1 MSRTAHATRHGAF
14 SSPDQ
19 MADHRWPVLNGI
31 PEAGRTG
38 GVAESA
44 SVWPTRA
51 LRWRFPGSYCSCNL
65 RDALCVWETVA
76 ALRAWCASVR
86 AVRAPSLTNGTT
98 CRRRRVIQDSG
109 RGGWIARR
117 TRATDGPIDLAF
129 LAGHILRRCLDG
141 HHVAAPATSL
151 VFTAAPALGVRV
163 GVSHH
168 RSVSW
173 KPRRPQRCHAAS
185 VHTTSGYYFCVRS
198 DEQMVGPYVDRVD
211 CGE

>member
-1 MSRTAHATRHGAF
+1 MG
-14 SSPDQ
+14 SPRQ
-19 MADHRWPVLNGI
+19 GG
-31 PEAGRTG
+31 PE
-38 GVAESA
+38 ESA

-117 TRATDGPIDLAF
+117 TRATDGPGPIDLAF
-129 LAGHILRRCLDG
+129 LAGHILRRCLTSG
-141 HHVAAPATSL
+141 WPPCRRPCYKPSFHGSSRFGCTRRRLAPPKCLLEAQKAS
-151 VFTAAPALGVRV
+151 AL
-163 GVSHH
+163 
-168 RSVSW
+168 
-173 KPRRPQRCHAAS
+173 PRR
-185 VHTTSGYYFCVRS
+185 FRS
-198 DEQMVGPYVDRVD
+198 YDFGLLFLCTGR
-211 CGE
+211 